1 MKSGFEIKTHA
12 NGMEPHQLD
21 ARKMGRVCSEQSN
34 GRGPEAFRALVCL
47 ISLIAF
53 ASSLEPSD
61 LFYAEAHK
69 HAQGTSMHM
78 PVVFGKQLLSYCNI
92 L

>member
-1 MKSGFEIKTHA
+1 MPTAWNLINLMLDKWGGFALNRAMVEAPKLSG
-12 NGMEPHQLD
+12 
-21 ARKMGRVCSEQSN
+21 
-34 GRGPEAFRALVCL
+34 ALVCL

-53 ASSLEPSD
+53 ASSLKPSD